1 MQRAHL
7 QFVQPRLQG
16 GVLHC
21 FLLDCSGSM
30 LRDQQ
35 LALAK
40 GLLVA
45 MFDRAAAERAEVALL
60 CFGNARVERRYG
72 PAVPRWW
79 NERWLRGVG
88 GAGGTPLGQG
98 VQAAAQQRVLWLLT
112 DGRTAERPARPTAA
126 DRIVVVD
133 FERESIPIGQ
143 CRRIS
148 SEWRA
153 EHIRPEA
160 LRDMI

>member
-1 MQRAHL
+1 
-7 QFVQPRLQG
+7 
-16 GVLHC
+16 VLHC
-21 FLLDCSGSM
+21 FLLDCSASM
-30 LRDQQ
+30 LRAQQ

-45 MFDRAAAERAEVALL
+45 LFDRAAAERAEVALL

-79 NERWLRGVG
+79 NERWLQGVG

-98 VQAAAQQRVLWLLT
+98 VEAAARLLEHAARRKPAQQRVLWLLT
-112 DGRTAERPARPTAA
+112 DGRTTERPSRPAAA

-133 FERESIPIGQ
+133 FEREAIPIGQ
-143 CRRIS
+143 CGRIS

-153 EHIRPEA
+153 EHVRPEA
-160 LRDMI
+160 LHDRI

>member
-1 MQRAHL
+1 
-7 QFVQPRLQG
+7 
-16 GVLHC
+16 
-21 FLLDCSGSM
+21 M

-98 VQAAAQQRVLWLLT
+98 VQAAAQLLERSARGKPAQQRVLWLLT
-112 DGRTAERPARPTAA
+112 DGRTTERPGRPTAA

>member
-1 MQRAHL
+1 
-7 QFVQPRLQG
+7 
-16 GVLHC
+16 
-21 FLLDCSGSM
+21 M

-98 VQAAAQQRVLWLLT
+98 VQAAAQLLERSARGKPAQQRVLWLLT